1 MLKLL
6 ASAFTLSL
14 MPALSLAAE
23 PIMVPIDSSG
33 RGVSIADT
41 PMDWAGFYAG
51 VYGAVQASRNNGV
64 QPGIGVTVGVNAQID
79 FVLVGTE
86 VSLHGLIG
94 DSVDTAYGQVL
105 GRTGL
110 LLNDDVLLYAA
121 AGYGWDIAG
130 GEGNALAGG
139 GLEFAL
145 NDGLSLNAQ
154 YLRGFNQGAGNSMDQ
169 ITFGARFHF

>member
-6 ASAFTLSL
+6 ASAFALSL
-14 MPALSLAAE
+14 TPALSLAAE

-41 PMDWAGFYAG
+41 PTDWGGFYAG
-51 VYGAVQASRNNGV
+51 VYGAAQASRNNGV

-94 DSVDTAYGQVL
+94 DSVDTAT
-105 GRTGL
+105 GRSS
-110 LLNDDVLLYAA
+110 AA
-121 AGYGWDIAG
+121 PA
-130 GEGNALAGG
+130 
-139 GLEFAL
+139 FC
-145 NDGLSLNAQ
+145 
-154 YLRGFNQGAGNSMDQ
+154 
-169 ITFGARFHF
+169 